1 MQNMYKGDANL
12 EEAKEIEKI
21 GGNRNRRG
29 KCWQWWCA
37 TCGCACKFIG
47 ETQIPC
53 IR

>member
-29 KCWQWWCA
+29 KC
-37 TCGCACKFIG
+37 
-47 ETQIPC
+47 
-53 IR
+53 